1 MDFFLSFSMPRLY
14 RQAGTLSI
22 AWQFV
27 YIILTTNDIRVMLAN
42 QQQVRQ
48 LYRLLEMHLLE
59 VEETSVA
66 LDVQLV
72 EYLGC
77 LSTQVQPQLVIAV
90 ESTQNVLLHVAHD
103 VCLAQVIQRNLAKP
117 GKQPSD

>member
-1 MDFFLSFSMPRLY
+1 LLGNLSD
-14 RQAGTLSI
+14 
-22 AWQFV
+22 
-27 YIILTTNDIRVMLAN
+27 IILTINDIRVTLAN

-48 LYRLLEMHLLE
+48 LYRLPEMHLLE

-77 LSTQVQPQLVIAV
+77 LSTQVQPQLVITV
-90 ESTQNVLLHVAHD
+90 ESTQNVLLHIAHD

>member
-1 MDFFLSFSMPRLY
+1 
-14 RQAGTLSI
+14 
-22 AWQFV
+22 
-27 YIILTTNDIRVMLAN
+27 MLAN

-48 LYRLLEMHLLE
+48 LYRLPEMHLLE